1 MKTYARRIVAAR
13 LDVWHAGCL
22 DRFRIHLQASVV
34 KKIDMDTYSPELS
47 RLFHETQTP
56 LPSACDAKC
65 EEEKRAQEAALVE
78 LAERISAARSI
89 V

>member
-1 MKTYARRIVAAR
+1 
-13 LDVWHAGCL
+13 
-22 DRFRIHLQASVV
+22 
-34 KKIDMDTYSPELS
+34 MDTYSPELS
-47 RLFHETQTP
+47 RLFDETQTP

-78 LAERISAARSI
+78 LAERVSAARSI

>member
-1 MKTYARRIVAAR
+1 MKTYAGRIVAGPVDA
-13 LDVWHAGCL
+13 WHAGCL
-22 DRFRIHLQASVV
+22 DWFRIHLQTSVV

-56 LPSACDAKC
+56 PSACDAKC